1 MSLFTSSV
9 PGFQKPARLIALL
22 TVLYA
27 ALCILLLQ
35 YESGVTIYYLLLHMC
50 IYAMNKYIEY
60 NSNVSEDKLAMQRPD
75 LEVCEWI
82 VMFHTVPGCL
92 HTRTVHVHY
101 SS

>member
-1 MSLFTSSV
+1 
-9 PGFQKPARLIALL
+9 
-22 TVLYA
+22 
-27 ALCILLLQ
+27 
-35 YESGVTIYYLLLHMC
+35 
-50 IYAMNKYIEY
+50 MNKYIEY